1 MLLLNIDLRE
11 GLGEEFFGCG
21 LIDLRSCR
29 WSCRCQRSIEQL
41 REALGRK
48 GSISLTCKVI
58 EPFPATFI
66 VEYFGEVFARGA
78 CSIKEVIN
86 EIKGICFGWFFSW
99 RSDKGRAVTFD
110 QAKELLPIG
119 EKH

>member
-41 REALGRK
+41 RETLGRK

-58 EPFPATFI
+58 EPFPSTFI

-78 CSIKEVIN
+78 CSVKEVID
-86 EIKGICFGWFFSW
+86 EIKGIGFGRLFYR
-99 RSDKGRAVTFD
+99 RSYEGRTVAFD
-110 QAKELLPIG
+110 QSKELLPIG
-119 EKH
+119 KKY

>member
-21 LIDLRSCR
+21 LIDLRSYRCR
-29 WSCRCQRSIEQL
+29 RSIEQL
-41 REALGRK
+41 RETLGRK

-78 CSIKEVIN
+78 CSVKEVID
-86 EIKGICFGWFFSW
+86 EIKGIGFGRLFYR
-99 RSDKGRAVTFD
+99 RSYEGRTVAFD
-110 QAKELLPIG
+110 QTKELLPIG
-119 EKH
+119 KKH